1 MTLPGWGQKVLLLA
15 IIPVPQLDF
24 EEDEKRKSKV
34 KRETPLCKILRLI
47 FIEEQ
52 NSVHSSDESD
62 HD

>member
-15 IIPVPQLDF
+15 IMPVPQLEL

-34 KRETPLCKILRLI
+34 KRETPLCKITRLI

-52 NSVHSSDESD
+52 SSVHSSDESD